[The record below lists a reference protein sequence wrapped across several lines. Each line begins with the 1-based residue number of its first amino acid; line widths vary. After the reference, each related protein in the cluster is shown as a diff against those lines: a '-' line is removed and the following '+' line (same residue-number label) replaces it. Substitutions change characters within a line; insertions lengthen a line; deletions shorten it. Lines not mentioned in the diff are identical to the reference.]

1 MSSIDNRVVEMQ
13 FDNSKFEK
21 GIQTS
26 IKSLDELKKGL
37 DLKNSSKGL
46 SELEKA
52 GKRFSLENIGQSVES
67 VASKFSTLGIIGVT
81 ALQNITNSAI
91 NAGKRMLES
100 LTIAPIRQGLEE
112 YELKMGS
119 VQTIMASTGES
130 LDTVNK
136 YLEEL
141 NKYADKTIYSFSD
154 MTSNIG
160 KFTNAGVKLE
170 DAVKAIQGISNE
182 AAVSGANANEASRA
196 MYNFA
201 QALSAGYVKLI
212 DWKSIENANMAT
224 VEFKQTLIDTAVE
237 LGTVVKVGDKYRST
251 TTDLNGKVSELFDS
265 TSMFN
270 DSLSSQWMTTDVLVK
285 TLGMYADETT
295 EIGKKA
301 FAAAQD
307 VKTFSQ
313 LMDTLKEA
321 VGSGWAQ
328 TWELIFGDFE
338 EAKGLWT
345 GVSNVVGGFI
355 DRMSDARN
363 SMLREWK
370 DLGGRNDLIESFKN
384 AWEGI
389 VSVITPIKDAFRDI
403 FPPMTG
409 KKLASMTAGLKE
421 LTSHLKVSDE
431 TAGKIKSTFKGLFS
445 LLNGAISIVSIFA
458 KGIVSLSKAIFPV
471 GNGLLS
477 LTAAIG
483 DFISGTV
490 TGTKETGFMTT
501 ALETLKTVISTVSEK
516 LGEACGALAGW
527 FGTLQNGQGILGG
540 IKSVVGKI
548 IDVIKSVIGGISGAI
563 GGFSLDNLI
572 NIFSGGL
579 IAAILVGVKKMVSIF
594 TDFANKGP
602 GLLDGIKNLLDGVGD
617 SISAFTAKLKSNT
630 LKSIAISIGILA
642 AALFVLASIDSEKM
656 GSALTA
662 LTGVTGD
669 MVAAM
674 ALLSKMNTKG
684 TSKAVKAM
692 IGLSLGVLILSA
704 ALKNVAELSWNE
716 IGKGLVGIL
725 GLSVI
730 LGGAIAG
737 LQAAASKWKKG
748 KVKGLISFA
757 AAIWILSASL
767 AKIAKLSWKEIG
779 KGLSGIA
786 GAAVIMGGAMTGL
799 QAASS
804 KWKGNIKG
812 LTSFSLAIGV
822 LSLSLAKIAKLS
834 WKEIGKGLSGIA
846 GAAVVMGGAII
857 ALQAASSKWKG
868 NIKGLISF
876 SLAIGILS
884 LSLMGIAKLDWQG
897 VLKGLSG
904 VAGLAVIMGGVLT
917 GLSAAAKG
925 FSAGNMLAAS
935 AAMLIMAAAL
945 AVLTPAFIALSML
958 SWEGI
963 AKGLV
968 AIAGAFTVMGV
979 AGLVLSPLVPVILG
993 LSAALALMGVGVLL
1007 AGAGLIALS
1016 AGLVA
1021 LEGSIA
1027 LLPSVLTGVAAGLV
1041 AFMTEILTALPSMLT
1056 ALASSFAE
1064 AAPAIGEAFKV
1075 AVLSAIDVIVE
1086 CTPRAA
1092 KAGLEL
1098 IVELMNA
1105 ISDHIGEI
1113 TKLAAEIVT
1122 EFLNGIAENLPNVID
1137 AAADLIANFLNGIAE
1152 NLPQIIAAAV
1162 NLITSFIGGIASNLY
1177 QVIDSGFELAISFI
1191 NGVADSLRNN
1201 TDDLIDAGKNLF
1213 DAIVDAGVQALGEGV
1228 SSIFDAGKD
1237 LIQGMIDGIKEMIGK
1252 VKDACKD
1259 VVKAVVD
1266 KLKSLLGIHS
1276 PSRVMRDEVGRYIVE
1291 GIAEGITED
1300 MSAEEAAEKK
1310 AQNIVNAFKKELDRA
1325 GLQMTGEELSFDLWK
1340 ATNGAQATENE
1351 RLDRELEMQNN
1362 RIVKQNERVALAEG
1376 ELTETLKYFA
1386 EDSDEA
1392 IEARNKLWQERID
1405 LVEMENER
1413 DENYAEQ
1420 QKAKYER
1427 EAEIAEAEY
1436 EKWLSS
1442 TDGIASSA
1450 EEKLNRQ
1457 LAMLDRKADM
1467 LDMVAK
1473 NREGEWTRLAK
1484 KHGDDSEE
1492 AREAYKEYLDSCK
1505 EAQDAEKEVLAAIA
1519 QAHDDEVSA
1528 IEAST
1533 EAREARS
1540 EAWSAIYGATAS
1552 QTEIDSRNIQ
1562 SLADTVM
1569 SERDQLEE
1577 IKKKYVESKTNGATA
1592 EELKAFEKEYYEHL
1606 TSLTQA
1612 IDAYNTGAKQGEDA
1626 AREGDRLFNEYYQKY
1641 YKDFMEQFG
1650 GDQEK
1655 VKAAIESLVGN
1666 GYHWLQGFNSPVS
1679 EELQNEINSISPE
1692 EYYKGME
1699 TMVEGSAEVIGG
1711 GYDDFYQVGE
1721 YLGSGMCEGLKS
1733 TSDMLYEAA
1742 GDITAAAIE
1751 GAKDE
1756 GKINSPSK
1764 AFAEIGRFCVMG
1776 FADGLRKNSVY
1787 VAKEAAGMTGKAID
1801 TVRSALEGL
1810 SSAVEDG
1817 LDTEP
1822 IIRPVIDLSNVGK
1835 GIGAINGAFA
1845 GRRTISIGDVSS
1857 RNVGATVEVMQNM
1870 PANVMRY
1877 DNSDV
1882 VKAVGE
1888 LGGRLD
1894 RLGEAV
1900 SSMRIVMDTG
1910 ALVGQ
1915 TAPAMD
1921 KQLGRVAALK
1931 GRRL

>member
-1 MSSIDNRVVEMQ
+1 M
-13 FDNSKFEK
+13 
-21 GIQTS
+21 
-26 IKSLDELKKGL
+26 
-37 DLKNSSKGL
+37 
-46 SELEKA
+46 
-52 GKRFSLENIGQSVES
+52 ES

-91 NAGKRMLES
+91 NAGKRILES

-251 TTDLNGKVSELFDS
+251 TSDLNGKVSELFDS

-363 SMLREWK
+363 SMLIAWK

-384 AWEGI
+384 AWKGI

-490 TGTKETGFMTT
+490 TGTKETGFMTA

-617 SISAFTAKLKSNT
+617 SISAFTAKLKSDT

-674 ALLSKMNTKG
+674 ALLSKMDTKG

-704 ALKNVAELSWNE
+704 ALKNVAELSWND

-757 AAIWILSASL
+757 AAIWILSA
-767 AKIAKLSWKEIG
+767 
-779 KGLSGIA
+779 
-786 GAAVIMGGAMTGL
+786 
-799 QAASS
+799 
-804 KWKGNIKG
+804 
-812 LTSFSLAIGV
+812 
-822 LSLSLAKIAKLS
+822 SLAKIAKLS

-993 LSAALALMGVGVLL
+993 LSAALALMGVGVLS

-1325 GLQMTGEELSFDLWK
+1325 DLQMTGEELSFDLWK

-1742 GDITAAAIE
+1742 GDITAAAVE

-1776 FADGLRKNSVY
+1776 FAGGLRKNSVY

-1822 IIRPVIDLSNVGK
+1822 IIRPVIDLSNVGR

-1870 PANVMRY
+1870 PANAMRY